1 MDNTKDK
8 DTSTLRKRGF
18 TAENAGTIRFTQ
30 KQFRVIKELA
40 NGSTYK
46 DAAKTA
52 GMGYGSV
59 WRIANTT
66 QGQRE
71 ILRLREDAE
80 KVLMAELADMIA
92 QSMEILKTQLNS
104 PLPDRRVRAAE
115 FILKHLGKALIM
127 RPTFHD
133 SDNETQTENQPID
146 VTPT

>member
-1 MDNTKDK
+1 MDKAEDK

-18 TAENAGTIRFTQ
+18 TSENAGSIRFTQ

-59 WRIANTT
+59 WRVANTVE
-66 QGQRE
+66 GQRE

-80 KVLMAELADMIA
+80 KALMTDLANMVS
-92 QSMEILKTQLNS
+92 QSLEILKTQLNS

-115 FILKHLGKALIM
+115 FILKHLGKSLIV
-127 RPTFHD
+127 RSTFND
-133 SDNETQTENQPID
+133 SCNETQTENKLID
-146 VTPT
+146 INPN

>member
-18 TAENAGTIRFTQ
+18 TSENAGTIRFTQ

-59 WRIANTT
+59 WRVANTVE
-66 QGQRE
+66 GQRE

-80 KVLMAELADMIA
+80 KALMTDLSDMIT
-92 QSMEILKTQLNS
+92 QSLEILKTQLNS

-127 RPTFHD
+127 RSTFND
-133 SDNETQTENQPID
+133 SETQTENQPID
-146 VTPT
+146 ITPN

>member
-1 MDNTKDK
+1 M
-8 DTSTLRKRGF
+8 
-18 TAENAGTIRFTQ
+18 
-30 KQFRVIKELA
+30 KEIA
-40 NGSTYK
+40 NGSTFK

-66 QGQRE
+66 EGQRE

-80 KVLMAELADMIA
+80 KVLMNDLADMIT
-92 QSMEILKTQLNS
+92 QSLEILKTQLNS

-127 RPTFHD
+127 RSTFND
-133 SDNETQTENQPID
+133 SETQTENQPID
-146 VTPT
+146 VIPT

>member
-8 DTSTLRKRGF
+8 DSSTLRKRGF
-18 TAENAGTIRFTQ
+18 TSENAGTVRFTQ
-30 KQFRVIKELA
+30 KQFRVMKEIA
-40 NGSTYK
+40 NGSTFK

-66 QGQRE
+66 EGQRE

-80 KVLMAELADMIA
+80 KVLMANLADMIA
-92 QSMEILKTQLNS
+92 QSMEILETQLHS

-127 RPTFHD
+127 RSTFND
-133 SDNETQTENQPID
+133 SETQTENQTID
-146 VTPT
+146 ITPN